1 MLNRNFPSD
10 SFNTRL
16 DSIRS
21 RAFGVASRA
30 QENPLLYLRAAAT
43 YIIVYYLVS
52 RYCEKTISLAVDATI
67 QLRDEIVSP
76 TNPLDYSQHDFSLVI
91 GSITLFIFL
100 LTMNE
105 WWNLIRRPREW
116 RGYASSLF
124 GIAMFAT
131 AFTILPNLGFY
142 ITEQEPLFYFGA
154 AIVAQFIA
162 YIGGI
167 PELVSTPV
175 MLANFRENRAQILRG
190 LATAA
195 PIVFYAY
202 LCLNL
207 AAWPSIIEDLTGF
220 LTFVIS
226 LTTILWW
233 FQISLENSDI
243 ATRDR
248 RISALGGLL
257 AFPFI
262 FYVITRVMFLYHYP
276 EEVLRGRWAISLDF
290 MSEANPF
297 ELRGWPYEV
306 IAGEDSRWKFLR
318 AAVINSARATLIAIV
333 LCTILGTIVG
343 VSRLSSNRITAG
355 MATSYVEIFRNTPL
369 AVLLFLIFVTGGDK
383 LPLFIEE
390 KSIRGAF
397 FYSNQGFYIPA
408 FEFQRLLLAF
418 AVLFSVWAYWK
429 IKEREGVDDSEEG
442 LRRKFTIWVAG
453 FAVALGLILS
463 GEVSLPTYLKP
474 NPEIPGSWDMDPDD
488 GFEVTRMFVFLVTGL
503 TIFTAASVAEIVRG
517 SIQSLP
523 RGQVEAAVSLGLNPY
538 QRLRMIIL
546 PQALRSMVPL
556 LNSTYM
562 NVWKN
567 SSLAILVGYQDL
579 FFLIYIYM
587 NNVGKLIPLLVI
599 LLVIY
604 QAGSLTIS
612 AVMNAYN
619 YRVTKVK
626 I

>member
-1 MLNRNFPSD
+1 MLNRNFPNY
-10 SFNTRL
+10 SFSTSL

-30 QENPLLYLRAAAT
+30 QENPTLYARIVAT
-43 YIIVYYLVS
+43 YLVAYYLVS
-52 RYCEKTISLAVDATI
+52 WYCEKTLSLAVTSTI
-67 QLRDEIVSP
+67 MLRDETVSP
-76 TNPLDYSQHDFSLVI
+76 TNPVDYSQHDFSLVI
-91 GSITLFIFL
+91 GSVILFIFL

-116 RGYASSLF
+116 RGYVSSLF

-131 AFTILPNLGFY
+131 AFTLLPNLGFY
-142 ITEQEPLFYFGA
+142 ITQQEPLFYFGA
-154 AIVAQFIA
+154 AIVAPYIA

-167 PELVSTPV
+167 PELVSMPL
-175 MLANFRENRAQILRG
+175 MLANFRENRAQILKG
-190 LATAA
+190 LATAL
-195 PIVFYAY
+195 PIVVYAY

-207 AAWPSIIEDLTGF
+207 AAWPSIIDDLTGF
-220 LTFVIS
+220 LTFAIS
-226 LTTILWW
+226 ITVILWW

-243 ATRDR
+243 TTRDR

-257 AFPFI
+257 AFPFL
-262 FYVITRVMFLYHYP
+262 FFVITRLMFLYHYP
-276 EEVLRGRWAISLDF
+276 EEVLKERWSVSLDF
-290 MSEANPF
+290 MSDHNPF
-297 ELRGWPYEV
+297 ELRGWPEV

-318 AAVINSARATLIAIV
+318 TAILNSARATLFAIV
-333 LCTILGTIVG
+333 LCTILGTFVG
-343 VSRLSSNRITAG
+343 VSRLSSNKITAS
-355 MATSYVEIFRNTPL
+355 MATAYVEIFRNTPL

-390 KSIRGAF
+390 KNIRGAF

-408 FEFQRLLLAF
+408 FELQRILLA
-418 AVLFSVWAYWK
+418 VSLLSLVWVYWQF
-429 IKEREGVDDSEEG
+429 KEREGVDDSEEG
-442 LRRKFTIWVAG
+442 LRRKFTIWVAA
-453 FAVALGLILS
+453 FAIALGLVLS
-463 GEVSLPTYLKP
+463 GEVSLPIMIKP
-474 NPEIPGSWDMDPDD
+474 NPDIPGGWDMDPDA
-488 GFEVTRMFVFLVTGL
+488 GFEVTRFFVYLVAAL

-523 RGQVEAAVSLGLNPY
+523 RGQVEAAVSLGLSPY
-538 QRLRMIIL
+538 QRLRMVIL

-567 SSLAILVGYQDL
+567 SSLAILVGYQEL
-579 FFLIYIYM
+579 FFVIYIYM

-599 LLVIY
+599 LLLAY

-612 AVMNAYN
+612 AIMNAYN